1 MSSEFST
8 LSDFS
13 WAKVNKG
20 STINN
25 DFDKRFNDPK
35 ERWESEYPTRT
46 DISDMD
52 TVKEIVPIFG
62 DSFMFCAS
70 MPKRYDISH
79 LLRNVVTENLFI
91 NLSRAGSG
99 NNRIITRLEQWTND
113 KNSEKTKTIII
124 SFSSMYRYD
133 YYLDVVEPNTVKSR
147 TSIYDTT
154 DIRGYDIMPRLHPNL
169 LINSEDVTTRN
180 KILRPLTDV
189 WADIVQ
195 RQTSYANTLLKNLE
209 TNIRR
214 LDWITK
220 SKNWNV
226 IYIQNDSWSDSL
238 HDNDKEAINKYL
250 QGMDVAE
257 RRFKIIKMFNGDD
270 SIVDRLDCGHYG
282 HSTLNILK
290 QKIIK
295 EYNELQR

>member
-1 MSSEFST
+1 MSSEFSV

-20 STINN
+20 SLINN
-25 DFDKRFNDPK
+25 DFDKRFDDPK
-35 ERWESEYPTRT
+35 EKWESEYPTRT
-46 DISDMD
+46 DISDID

-79 LLRNVVTENLFI
+79 LLRTGATETLFI
-91 NLSRAGSG
+91 NLARGGLG

-133 YYLDVVEPNTVKSR
+133 YYLDIEKPNTIKSR
-147 TSIYDTT
+147 TSIYDTN
-154 DIRGYDIMPRLHPNL
+154 DVRGYDIMAQLHPDFL
-169 LINSEDVTTRN
+169 LDSEDKSIRDTIR
-180 KILRPLTDV
+180 KPLTDV

-195 RQTSYANTLLKNLE
+195 KQTSYTQTMLKHLE

-214 LDWITK
+214 LDWITR

-226 IYIQNDSWSDSL
+226 IYIQNDSWGDNL
-238 HDNDKEAINKYL
+238 HYNDKKVINKYL
-250 QGMDVAE
+250 EEMDTPE
-257 RRFKIIKMFNGDD
+257 RRFKIIKMFNGDG
-270 SIVDRLDCGHYG
+270 SIVDRLECGHYG
-282 HSTLNILK
+282 YSTLNILK
-290 QKIIK
+290 KKIIK
-295 EYNELQR
+295 EYNEL